1 MSMKGNEPE
10 KTEAEA
16 AAPAESSEE
25 PRAQQPHSK
34 VHLDLHNEKVVR
46 NAVIVLVA
54 VIALGLLLALL
65 TTNFLKPNP
74 DKNNEKRYYNG
85 FEFVKRGNLW
95 YTDWERQDG
104 TNYSFEF
111 RNSPWDVENITV
123 SGSVDD
129 RFRLWPHI
137 FLTHDPTN
145 ELTRSTPF
153 VAISS
158 FNIARILTAVF
169 EKDVIAACSTNVTDA
184 CSTRPIATCSTNAS
198 VIYLKVANET
208 AIFLDGNCALIQGV
222 EENLTKAADKAIYQW
237 LGIIKK

>member
-1 MSMKGNEPE
+1 MSITSNEPE
-10 KTEAEA
+10 KTGAEA
-16 AAPAESSEE
+16 VVQAKSSEE
-25 PRAQQPHSK
+25 PKAQQAHGRA
-34 VHLDLHNEKVVR
+34 HLDLHNEKVVR

-54 VIALGLLLALL
+54 VIAFGFILALFA
-65 TTNFLKPNP
+65 TNLLKSNP
-74 DKNNEKRYYNG
+74 DKNTEKRYYNG

-129 RFRLWPHI
+129 RFKLWPHI

-145 ELTRSTPF
+145 ELTRSTSF

-158 FNIARILTAVF
+158 FNLARILTVVF
-169 EKDVIAACSTNVTDA
+169 EKDVIAACSANVTDA
-184 CSTRPIATCSTNAS
+184 CAARPIATCSTNAS
-198 VIYLKVANET
+198 VIHVKVANET
-208 AIFLDGNCALIQGV
+208 GIFLDGNCVVIQGV

-237 LGIIKK
+237 LGIVRE